1 MTDTKDNKKV
11 EEVLDDKN
19 LDNVTGGTN
28 QPSPNDRKKNPSDNN
43 FLKAYNLFQLYLSR
57 LYIE

>member
-28 QPSPNDRKKNPSDNN
+28 QPSPNDRKKNPSDNKPN
-43 FLKAYNLFQLYLSR
+43 SIFPIPLP
-57 LYIE
+57 I